1 MRKILT
7 GCIIA
12 TAISSTYPAAAQIF
26 SYSYTDTNQLAMT
39 LKPAT
44 QSYLRPA
51 GADPKLNFRSRPV
64 RTCDCN
70 QGQ

>member
-12 TAISSTYPAAAQIF
+12 TAITSVYPAAAQIF
-26 SYSYTDTNQLAMT
+26 SYSYTDTNQLAKT

-44 QSYLRPA
+44 QSSDESPNDFYQ
-51 GADPKLNFRSRPV
+51 NH
-64 RTCDCN
+64 
-70 QGQ
+70 